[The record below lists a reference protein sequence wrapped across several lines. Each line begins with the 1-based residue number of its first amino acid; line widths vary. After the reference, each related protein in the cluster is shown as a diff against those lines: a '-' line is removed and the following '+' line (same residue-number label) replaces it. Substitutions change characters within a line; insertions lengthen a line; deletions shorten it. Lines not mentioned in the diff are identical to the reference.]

1 MKKIKYLFLVI
12 FSIVNIYSQSDFTSQ
27 TKFNI
32 DAGNNRSQNESEMI
46 NDNSSNNIPSNL
58 LNGYNTAAETG
69 NQDLKNYYGNKIE
82 NYLSKPQV
90 NNTDNDIK
98 VVPGTGF
105 EGDWYNGDVLVTN
118 TEVAYTGSYRQIDMK
133 QGEDGNMY
141 LAVNRRNAGG
151 LNGSITVYTSTNGGS
166 SWNLVSSVFSAGLYF
181 GSVAMLVES
190 RNNSVGDSTRI
201 ILFFTVSGN
210 SNFNDANLYCSTFRR
225 DGSAPQTTIV
235 ASPSAGNRF
244 VYPSACSDGMFNSSA
259 TYMHAVVREE
269 TNAGTNVKL
278 HHFRTINWGVSF
290 TSAEII
296 TGNDD
301 RYPVCAFSNETGT
314 DSIYIAVE
322 RVIAANEHEIRI
334 LATSEIPTSAVS
346 YKYITTAAPGDIYE
360 RPCMTIQQRHYSLP
374 QRIFV
379 TCTKNNKAVY
389 HYSVDGGA
397 VWTVDAGLGLNSQNV
412 DYTYCSSDSLI
423 AGGKD
428 FIASFVDQNGDSVS
442 VRHGTLGAM
451 GILNH
456 KMNSVQSTGALVPPC
471 AIYKQGSNKYAAF
484 TYSGLGP
491 ANVYYD
497 METFLTAIDPVSNEV
512 PNSFSLLQNYPNPFN
527 PETNIKFTLP
537 KDGNVTLKVFDVS
550 GRVVAEIV
558 NGNLNAGTY
567 SVSFNASKLSS
578 GVYFYRISADGFTDT
593 KKMILVK

>member
-69 NQDLKNYYGNKIE
+69 NQDLKNYYGNQIE

-151 LNGSITVYTSTNGGS
+151 LNGSITVYSSTNGGS
-166 SWNLVSSVFSAGLYF
+166 TWNLVSSVFSAGLYF

-296 TGNDD
+296 TGNDE

-397 VWTVDAGLGLNSQNV
+397 VWAVDAGLGLNSQNV
-412 DYTYCSSDSLI
+412 DYTYCSSDSLM

-484 TYSGLGP
+484 AYSGLGP

-558 NGNLNAGTY
+558 NGNLNAGMY